1 MKVVHARDLGW
12 AFHETTHGQTRSSVL
27 SPDETFRCVWSPDR
41 TKVVYT
47 DPLGGMYSINVDGTQ
62 RTKLSEFGSAGLAW
76 SPNSD
81 RVAHNR
87 GTDDVYVTA
96 LTGERHR
103 LVVGGGQDLCWSPDG
118 RWVAY
123 TRRVGCRKI
132 ASLETRQK
140 LDGFCDTTSK
150 AEGTGVF
157 IVSVDDGTQQR
168 ITNDEACGPVWSPNS
183 TQIGYTTCSDGVWVV
198 DVDTGKKHRVDGGDG
213 DVVAWSPNG
222 RCLAVAHET
231 NGLKTVNL
239 DGSRGAR
246 QIVDGHVEEV
256 AWSPNSQ
263 HLAYTLV
270 FGDGS
275 GVGVFTVNLDGSEP
289 RMVTGEGMNPVWTL
303 DSENVLYSGWLGTE
317 INTVD
322 LDTRL
327 VTRVGECPSRTLMV
341 SPGARHIAYLYAD
354 RGVTITSADQR
365 EQHQV
370 ATDPAGGLTWSPN
383 GEHLCYTLRNRP
395 GIWACTPEEK
405 RTRQLSNLR
414 VFDPKWGPD
423 SNRIAY
429 HTPNGITVADVRTG
443 KHQQI
448 VDGECNQ
455 LEWSPVGGELCYT
468 LRNRPGLWACDAE
481 GKHTRR
487 LTNYQVVDP
496 KWAPDSNRVAYHTS
510 DGVVEVDVCTGK
522 PQQIVDTYCREFTW
536 TPDSQ
541 LCYTLW
547 GGGIYTAGVDG
558 SDHQQ
563 LSSLGADGTLQ
574 GPNMLCSPDHQLVFS
589 NTQGMFVINL
599 AHPGEP
605 QQIGH
610 PEGTRLVGFLP

>member
-1 MKVVHARDLGW
+1 MCVKVVHARDLGW
-12 AFHETTHGQTRSSVL
+12 AFHETTHGRTRSRVL
-27 SPDETFRCVWSPDR
+27 SPDETFRRVWSPDR
-41 TKVVYT
+41 TKAVYT
-47 DPLGGMYSINVDGTQ
+47 DPLGGMYAINVDGTQ

-76 SPNSD
+76 STNSD

-96 LTGERHR
+96 LTGEQQR

-132 ASLETRQK
+132 ASLETRQN

-383 GEHLCYTLRNRP
+383 GEHLCYTLRTARVSGHAMPRGN
-395 GIWACTPEEK
+395 
-405 RTRQLSNLR
+405 TRASCPTSECLILSGDL
-414 VFDPKWGPD
+414 
-423 SNRIAY
+423 
-429 HTPNGITVADVRTG
+429 TVTG
-443 KHQQI
+443 QALM
-448 VDGECNQ
+448 G
-455 LEWSPVGGELCYT
+455 
-468 LRNRPGLWACDAE
+468 
-481 GKHTRR
+481 
-487 LTNYQVVDP
+487 
-496 KWAPDSNRVAYHTS
+496 
-510 DGVVEVDVCTGK
+510 
-522 PQQIVDTYCREFTW
+522 
-536 TPDSQ
+536 
-541 LCYTLW
+541 
-547 GGGIYTAGVDG
+547 
-558 SDHQQ
+558 
-563 LSSLGADGTLQ
+563 
-574 GPNMLCSPDHQLVFS
+574 
-589 NTQGMFVINL
+589 
-599 AHPGEP
+599 
-605 QQIGH
+605 
-610 PEGTRLVGFLP
+610 